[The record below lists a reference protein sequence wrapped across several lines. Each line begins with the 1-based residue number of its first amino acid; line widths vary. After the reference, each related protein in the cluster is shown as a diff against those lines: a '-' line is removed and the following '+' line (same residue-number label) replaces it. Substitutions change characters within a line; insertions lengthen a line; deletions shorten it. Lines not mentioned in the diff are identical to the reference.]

1 MNMCSIKMRFINLVF
16 VLALLAK
23 LYTHVVLH
31 GVRKFIALTYMTD
44 TGIIAMIAIGGLH
57 ILVHV
62 GRLIILMIL
71 FVIISRNE

>member
-31 GVRKFIALTYMTD
+31 GVRKFIALTYTTD